1 MKKINL
7 VILLLFIL
15 SACNSLKEAGKILK
29 NEKIRTTD
37 EFLVKKRTP
46 LVLPPEYEK
55 MPIPGSSKEKT
66 ENNEKKIKNILR
78 IPEIQESNKTSS
90 STEKSILDRIRK

>member
-7 VILLLFIL
+7 VILLLFTL

-29 NEKIRTTD
+29 NEKIRNTD

-55 MPIPGSSKEKT
+55 MPT
-66 ENNEKKIKNILR
+66 QDHRKKKLKIMK
-78 IPEIQESNKTSS
+78 K
-90 STEKSILDRIRK
+90 K